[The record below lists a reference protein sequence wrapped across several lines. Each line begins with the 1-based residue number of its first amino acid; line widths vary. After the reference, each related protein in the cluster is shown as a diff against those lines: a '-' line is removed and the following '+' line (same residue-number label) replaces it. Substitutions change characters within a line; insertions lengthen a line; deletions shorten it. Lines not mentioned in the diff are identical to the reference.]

1 MKNNWLYLLITMLF
15 VACQG
20 NVKPETKENKK
31 SDSVKAGLTI
41 DTAKQII
48 DTVALTASD
57 TAYILKNKLIKDD
70 IGDKQKEY
78 NIQVFFTQKKWPKL
92 TYKNAIGAELFLIG
106 DLDGDGQPE
115 LLLRPE
121 WFSSCWAS
129 VNLFSIKKNTWKLV
143 KTGSMYFCSDA
154 YPLGKRV
161 IKTEKGYGLLTDSLS
176 DDKFITLKKEI
187 KF

>member
-1 MKNNWLYLLITMLF
+1 MKINWWYLLAAMLF
-15 VACQG
+15 IGCRG
-20 NVKPETKENKK
+20 NVKSETKDDKIV
-31 SDSVKAGLTI
+31 DSVNAVLTI
-41 DTAKQII
+41 DTTKQVV
-48 DTVALTASD
+48 DTIALTALD
-57 TAYILKNKLIKDD
+57 TAYVLKNKLIKDD
-70 IGDKQKEY
+70 IGDKHQEY
-78 NIQVFFTQKKWPKL
+78 NIQVFFAQKKWPTL
-92 TYKNAIGAELFLIG
+92 NYKNAIGVELFLVG
-106 DLDGDGQPE
+106 DLDGDGLPE

-129 VNLFSIKKNTWKLV
+129 INLFSLKNNTWKLI

-154 YPLGKRV
+154 YPLEKRV